1 MVILAAFHGRLIE
14 PLERVWMSL
23 DQHLSSALRG
33 LERMASS
40 WPWLGLKLRQVFTRL
55 APIHETVV
63 RGIPIRAIL
72 PLHQVGTFAEFQAWG
87 SREPE
92 VLDWID
98 GFTLPFCFMDVG
110 SNFGTES
117 LYAAK
122 RHPGGTVV
130 ACDPEFLGSYNL
142 AVNILLNG
150 LETID
155 NYAVALGA
163 SPGWLPIPENLNYLN
178 VLPGQKYAGAR
189 RLVRMESIDSLLD
202 GQSVDYLKI
211 DVDGLEREILSGAI
225 VTLASKRLRSLI
237 VEVDDPSTRGE
248 VIAILAAAGFKLT
261 SVSGASG
268 NNHRFDRTP
277 I

>member
-1 MVILAAFHGRLIE
+1 
-14 PLERVWMSL
+14 MSL
-23 DQHLSSALRG
+23 DERLCGVLRAV
-33 LERMASS
+33 ERAASG
-40 WPWLGLKLRQVFTRL
+40 WPWLGMKLRQVFTRL
-55 APIHETVV
+55 APIHVATV
-63 RGIPIRAIL
+63 RGVSIRAIL

-98 GFTLPFCFMDVG
+98 GFVEPFCFMDVG

-122 RHPGGTVV
+122 RHPTGAVV
-130 ACDPEFLGSYNL
+130 ACDPEFLGGYNL

-150 LETID
+150 LENID

-163 SPGWLPIPENLNYLN
+163 APGWLAIPENLNYLN
-178 VLPGQKYAGAR
+178 VIPGKKYASAR

-202 GQSVDYLKI
+202 GQSVEYLKI
-211 DVDGLEREILSGAI
+211 DVDGLEREILSGARA
-225 VTLASKRLRSLI
+225 TLASRRLRSLI
-237 VEVDDPSTRGE
+237 VEVDEPEARPE
-248 VIAILAAAGFKLT
+248 VIAMLAAAGYDLI

-268 NNHRFDRTP
+268 NNHRFDRRQA
-277 I
+277 